1 MEKLNYNFIN
11 ELIKYIETNIPI
23 VFLQGY
29 EKDILDA
36 INFIERKKIIENIF
50 EYSLATEGTN
60 SEKVIKLTEIEEIK
74 GKVIDALQCSFE
86 EGKSTLLVIHGF
98 ETYLNNSTEEL
109 VDILNRAAQL
119 TNYNKFSSNLT
130 VIFSGKDY
138 EIPILLRENSLVIK
152 KPMPNYTE
160 VREIVFSFIEN
171 NDLNI
176 KKEEEEKFIKIIYE
190 KTNGLNESEIT
201 ELLRFVYYDNGIQL
215 FKKIDGYIDILEQEI
230 RKFKVQK
237 LIKLRTLSI
246 ENSNVS
252 FSDIS
257 GLENLKKYIEKK
269 RVAINSYSQLNQYN
283 ISMPKGILLLGE
295 PGTGKS
301 LSAKAIANHMNL
313 ELIKFDISQI
323 LGKYVGESEKRMKDT
338 LETVQYMSPCVL
350 WIDEIEKAFAGV
362 NKDNNEIMRKV
373 FGQLLTWMSE
383 NDKGTYVIATANNI
397 DGVLPPEFLR
407 KGRFDEIFY
416 IDRPTKEERRDIL
429 KLHLSKRKIN
439 YKYIEENYSEEM
451 DRIVDL
457 SENLVGADLEYCC
470 NEFALYYHFNEE
482 TKDDDLI
489 FKVKKSFEVMEREV
503 KEIRDRNQKK
513 GVFINLNDELIRLK
527 EEFSSELKSI
537 QNSDDNDDFALIVKK
552 VIKNNISEKV
562 SQVVESITM
571 KSQNIKT
578 YKSATL
584 PKEK

>member
-1 MEKLNYNFIN
+1 M
-11 ELIKYIETNIPI
+11 
-23 VFLQGY
+23 
-29 EKDILDA
+29 
-36 INFIERKKIIENIF
+36 
-50 EYSLATEGTN
+50 
-60 SEKVIKLTEIEEIK
+60 
-74 GKVIDALQCSFE
+74 
-86 EGKSTLLVIHGF
+86 
-98 ETYLNNSTEEL
+98 
-109 VDILNRAAQL
+109 
-119 TNYNKFSSNLT
+119 
-130 VIFSGKDY
+130 
-138 EIPILLRENSLVIK
+138 
-152 KPMPNYTE
+152 
-160 VREIVFSFIEN
+160 
-171 NDLNI
+171 
-176 KKEEEEKFIKIIYE
+176 
-190 KTNGLNESEIT
+190 NESEIT

-323 LGKYVGESEKRMKDT
+323 LGKYVGESEKRMKET

-457 SENLVGADLEYCC
+457 SKNLVGADLEYCC

-489 FKVKKSFEVMEREV
+489 FKVKRSFEIME
-503 KEIRDRNQKK
+503 KEIQEIKERNQKK
-513 GVFINLNDELIRLK
+513 GVFVNLNDELTRLK
-527 EEFSSELKSI
+527 KQFSNELKNMGKSR
-537 QNSDDNDDFALIVKK
+537 DKDEFELIVEEVIKSNISKK
-552 VIKNNISEKV
+552 VN
-562 SQVVESITM
+562 QVVENVGM

-584 PKEK
+584 PKEN